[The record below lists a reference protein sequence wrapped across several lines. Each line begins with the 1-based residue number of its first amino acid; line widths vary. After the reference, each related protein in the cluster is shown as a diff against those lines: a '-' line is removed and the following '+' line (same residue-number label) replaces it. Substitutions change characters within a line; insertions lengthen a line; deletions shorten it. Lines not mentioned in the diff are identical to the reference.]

1 MRRLGRPMI
10 RNLFQDLI
18 SALRF
23 LTILPVGDGGGF
35 NPRGLLPF
43 FPVVG
48 VLVGCL
54 LFLLDRVFLQLWP
67 RPVVALLDVAFLAF
81 ITGALHLDGLA
92 DAADGLYGR
101 RPREKA
107 LAIMKDSRV
116 GVMGLV
122 AVVAG
127 LALKWGGLSA
137 LESHRGLLLVVIPAF
152 ARGGMLIGMRFLP
165 YGRPEGGTGR
175 AFFDAPLT
183 LSSFAGFLLPLALS
197 VFLGWRGLFLVI
209 AFAAV
214 VAAIL
219 AYYRAKLGCI
229 TGDMLGAMTE
239 ATEAALFLLLSAG
252 GGL

>member
-1 MRRLGRPMI
+1 MI
-10 RNLFQDLI
+10 RHFFQDFLA
-18 SALRF
+18 ALQF
-23 LTILPVGDGGGF
+23 LTILPVGAGERF
-35 NPRGLLPF
+35 NPRGVLPF

-48 VLVGCL
+48 VVVGGL
-54 LFLLDRVFLQLWP
+54 LLLLDWTVLQLWP
-67 RPVVALLDVAFLAF
+67 RPVAALLDVVFLAF
-81 ITGALHLDGLA
+81 LTGALHLDGLG

-101 RPREKA
+101 RTREKA
-107 LAIMKDSRV
+107 LAIMKDSRI

-122 AVVAG
+122 AVVCG
-127 LALKWGGLSA
+127 LAIKWGGILA

-152 ARGGMLIGMRFLP
+152 ARGGMLLGMRFLP

-197 VFLGWRGLFLVI
+197 VFLGWRGLFLLA

-214 VAAIL
+214 VAATL

-239 ATEAALFLLLSAG
+239 VTEAALFLLMSAG
-252 GGL
+252 GAL

>member
-1 MRRLGRPMI
+1 MI
-10 RNLFQDLI
+10 RPLWQDFRA
-18 SALRF
+18 ALQF
-23 LTILPVGDGGGF
+23 LTILPVGGGGDF

-43 FPVVG
+43 FPLAG
-48 VLVGCL
+48 VLVGGL
-54 LFLLDRVFLQLWP
+54 LFLLDSAVLQLWP
-67 RPVVALLDVAFLAF
+67 RPVAALLDVAFLAF

-127 LALKWGGLSA
+127 LALKWGGISA

-183 LSSFAGFLLPLALS
+183 LRSFAGFLLPLGLS

-219 AYYRAKLGCI
+219 AYYHAKLGCI

-239 ATEAALFLLLSAG
+239 VTEAALFLLMSAG
-252 GGL
+252 GAL

>member
-1 MRRLGRPMI
+1 MI
-10 RNLFQDLI
+10 RHLFQDFLA
-18 SALRF
+18 ALQF
-23 LTILPVGDGGGF
+23 LTILPVGAGTRF
-35 NPRGLLPF
+35 NPRGVLPF

-48 VLVGCL
+48 VVVGSL
-54 LFLLDRVFLQLWP
+54 LLLLDWTALQLWP
-67 RPVVALLDVAFLAF
+67 RPVAALLDVAFLAF
-81 ITGALHLDGLA
+81 LTGALHLDGLG

-101 RPREKA
+101 RTREKA
-107 LAIMKDSRV
+107 LAIMKDSRI

-122 AVVAG
+122 AVVGG
-127 LALKWGGLSA
+127 LAIKWGGISA

-152 ARGGMLIGMRFLP
+152 ARGGMLLGMRFLP

-183 LSSFAGFLLPLALS
+183 LPSFAGFLLPLALT
-197 VFLGWRGLFLVI
+197 VFLGWRGLFLLA

-214 VAAIL
+214 VAATL

-239 ATEAALFLLLSAG
+239 VTEAALFLLMSAG
-252 GGL
+252 GAL

>member
-1 MRRLGRPMI
+1 MI
-10 RNLFQDLI
+10 RHCFQDFLA
-18 SALRF
+18 ALQF
-23 LTILPVGDGGGF
+23 LTILPVGAGERF
-35 NPRGLLPF
+35 NPRGVLPF

-48 VLVGCL
+48 VVVGSL
-54 LFLLDRVFLQLWP
+54 LSLIDWTALQLWP
-67 RPVVALLDVAFLAF
+67 RPVAALLDVVFLAF
-81 ITGALHLDGLA
+81 LTGALHLDGLG

-101 RPREKA
+101 RTREKA
-107 LAIMKDSRV
+107 LAIMKDSRI

-122 AVVAG
+122 AVVCG
-127 LALKWGGLSA
+127 LAIKWGGLLA

-152 ARGGMLIGMRFLP
+152 ARGGMLLGMRFLP

-197 VFLGWRGLFLVI
+197 VFLGWRGLFLLA

-214 VAAIL
+214 VAATL

-239 ATEAALFLLLSAG
+239 VTEAALFLLMSAG
-252 GGL
+252 GAL